1 MNSFEGNI
9 ILSSQSMRDA
19 LEKINQ
25 ILDASLTLFVID
37 ESEKM
42 VGTLTDGD
50 IRRALLQG
58 HDLQAPIDKF
68 MNKGFMH
75 LKKCKFTIQEVEKIK
90 FEQVQLLPL
99 LDENHKISKIIDF
112 SVKRSVLP
120 VDAVI
125 MAGGR
130 GSRLQP
136 LTDETPKPLLKIK
149 DKPIIDFNTD
159 QLALYGIDNIY
170 ITIKYL
176 GDQIKRHYGDGSSRG
191 VNFQYI
197 EETTPL
203 GTLGSV
209 GQIENFEN
217 PNILVMN
224 SDLLTNIDYEDFF
237 RSFIESDADMTIA
250 TTPYQVKVP
259 YAVLESQDDRIVSFK
274 EKPTYTYYSNAGIYL
289 FKRKYTELIPKNTHF
304 NATDLIEELISQG
317 KKVTHYPIL
326 GYWLDIG
333 KPEDY
338 KKAQEDVSKIK
349 F

>member
-9 ILSSQSMRDA
+9 IQDSQNMRDA
-19 LEKINQ
+19 LAKINQ
-25 ILDASLTLFVID
+25 IQDASLTLFVID
-37 ESEKM
+37 QTEKM

-50 IRRALLQG
+50 IRRALLGG
-58 HDLQAPIDKF
+58 HDLKTPIHDF
-68 MNKGFMH
+68 MNKNFRH
-75 LKKCKFTIQEVEKIK
+75 LEKCKFKVD
-90 FEQVQLLPL
+90 QVKELKKAGVKLLPL
-99 LDENHKISKIIDF
+99 LDEENKISKIVDF

-130 GSRLQP
+130 GTRLQP
-136 LTDETPKPLLKIK
+136 MTDETPKPLLKIQE
-149 DKPIIDFNTD
+149 KPIIEYNTD
-159 QLALYGIDNIY
+159 QLSLYGIDNIY

-176 GDQIKRHYGDGSSRG
+176 GHQIKEYYGNGSGRG
-191 VNFQYI
+191 INIQYI

-209 GQIENFEN
+209 GQIDSFEN
-217 PNILVMN
+217 PYVLVMN
-224 SDLLTNIDYEDFF
+224 SDLLTNIDYENFF
-237 RSFIESDADMTIA
+237 KTFIESDADMCIA

-259 YAVLESQDDRIVSFK
+259 YAVLESEHDQIISFK
-274 EKPTYTYYSNAGIYL
+274 EKPTYTYYSNAGIYII
-289 FKRKYTELIPKNTHF
+289 KREHTQRIPKNSF
-304 NATDLIEELISQG
+304 YNATDLIEELINEG

-333 KPEDY
+333 KPEDF
-338 KKAQEDVSKIK
+338 KKAQEDLNKIK